1 MGNINVEI
9 LMMEED
15 QDRWLNAIM
24 DLYGEP
30 LTNLA
35 YTYTRDWG
43 KSQEIVQDV
52 FITCYRDFQKRH
64 MIRNYKAWIYKITI
78 NRSKDFFKTSWFKRV
93 FLTGNLLE
101 RAPSLSLVENVLI
114 QNESDAKLTESVLNL
129 KEKYRIV
136 ILLYYYEELGVKEI
150 AKVLSKNENTIKTRL
165 KRGREQ
171 LKKIMK
177 EVDLHG

>member
-1 MGNINVEI
+1 MDTVDGRV
-9 LMMEED
+9 LTLEED
-15 QDRWLNAIM
+15 KDYWLNALM

-52 FITCYRDFQKRH
+52 FLTCYRDYHKRH
-64 MIRNYKAWIYKITI
+64 TIRYYKAWIYKITI
-78 NRSKDFFKTSWFKRV
+78 NRAKDHYKTSWFKRV
-93 FLTGNLLE
+93 LLAEKLLE
-101 RAPSLSLVENVLI
+101 GTPSLSLVENALI
-114 QNESDAKLTESVLNL
+114 EKEHDIKLTESVLNL

-136 ILLYYYEELGVKEI
+136 ILLYYYEELGVREI
-150 AKVLSKNENTIKTRL
+150 ASILSSSENTVKTRL

-171 LKKIMK
+171 LEKVIR

>member
-1 MGNINVEI
+1 MESVDIEI
-9 LMMEED
+9 LMMVED
-15 QDRWLNAIM
+15 QDQWLDTLM

-64 MIRNYKAWIYKITI
+64 TIRNYKAWIYKITI
-78 NRSKDFFKTSWFKRV
+78 NRSKDFYKTFWFKRV
-93 FLTGNLLE
+93 FLYENLLGE
-101 RAPSLSLVENVLI
+101 ASPISKVENLLI
-114 QNESDAKLTESVLNL
+114 QNENDVQLTESVLNL

-150 AKVLSKNENTIKTRL
+150 ATILSKSENTIKTRL

-171 LKKIMK
+171 LKKILK
-177 EVDLHG
+177 EVDIHG

>member
-1 MGNINVEI
+1 MENVDGRI

-15 QDRWLNAIM
+15 KDQWLNALM
-24 DLYGEP
+24 ELYGEP

-52 FITCYRDFQKRH
+52 FITCYRDFHKRH
-64 MIRNYKAWIYKITI
+64 SIRSHKAWIYKITI
-78 NRSKDFFKTSWFKRV
+78 NRAKDHYKTSWFKRV
-93 FLTGNLLE
+93 FLSEKLL
-101 RAPSLSLVENVLI
+101 ALTPSLSLVEKVLI
-114 QNESDAKLTESVLNL
+114 EKENDIKLTESVINL

-136 ILLYYYEELGVKEI
+136 ILLYYYEGLGVREI
-150 AKVLSKNENTIKTRL
+150 ASILSSSENTVKTRL

-171 LKKIMK
+171 LKKVLM